1 MFSMVKKFS
10 NKTSSHD
17 NYMII
22 YIANEIIPFVGKPF
36 TYISNLS
43 FNSCFPQS
51 NENCRKIHQ
60 CTKMVQR
67 LNLAKIDPYH
77 YYLSMPKY
85 LRGYFI

>member
-10 NKTSSHD
+10 NKISSHD

-22 YIANEIIPFVGKPF
+22 SIPKEIIPFVGKPF

-43 FNSCFPQS
+43 FNSCFPQG

-67 LNLAKIDPYH
+67 MYLAIIDPYH
-77 YYLSMPKY
+77 YNLSMPKY
-85 LRGYFI
+85 LRGYLI